1 MTLFLLL
8 YFNIFKTNHIVVAK
22 LFVVKILS
30 AGVASDFERL
40 VCITCARLPK
50 HLLGMN
56 NFHR

>member
-8 YFNIFKTNHIVVAK
+8 YFNIFKTDHVVVAK

-40 VCITCARLPK
+40 VCITLCPIAKTLTRYE
-50 HLLGMN
+50 
-56 NFHR
+56 